1 MKAMRFMA
9 TMMAIAI
16 SAAASIDTIAQRN
29 DHRTSSRNN
38 HKVERPMHKND
49 SFKGD
54 KGGKHTKPQYHAGA
68 KDNHFKG
75 DKGGKHVKPMHHAG
89 PVGHGHIHHGKA
101 PHKKVHHN
109 VVPRHPKMIH
119 VAKPHHHHSVRP
131 GCCDFKHWKKHRP
144 MRGTVVHHLPPQHT
158 VVIRDGRPFYSALGV
173 LLAQVLVDGVI
184 SYMVVD

>member
-49 SFKGD
+49 S
-54 KGGKHTKPQYHAGA
+54 
-68 KDNHFKG
+68 FKG